1 MKQEKS
7 IFKIQELVHELKV
20 GDVMTRNVITVTPG
34 SMMSDLSMLLRDNR
48 ISGSPVT
55 EGEKLVGV
63 ISVENFHQLAGRR
76 EQ

>member
-63 ISVENFHQLAGRR
+63 ISVEFYQLAGRR
-76 EQ
+76 RQ